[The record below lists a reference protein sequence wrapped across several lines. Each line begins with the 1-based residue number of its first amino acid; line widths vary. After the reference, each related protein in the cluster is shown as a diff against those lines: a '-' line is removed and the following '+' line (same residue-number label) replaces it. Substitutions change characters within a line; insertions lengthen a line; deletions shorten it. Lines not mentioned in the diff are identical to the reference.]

1 MSRRYKE
8 CAAFKKG
15 KGKRRE
21 ASRPRIALFYY
32 LFISPYRSSCFQ
44 SPPIAAGTLVL
55 GPPLPSRSPVPFL
68 PDISHSARTLNRS
81 SLDLRRLSSPFTTH
95 SPALPPVYQMELP
108 DVSLIPHC
116 ISSSSDWRPA
126 SLFVPASSALARA
139 HRLSP
144 IINCGP
150 CTSPSSL
157 VLTPMS

>member
-21 ASRPRIALFYY
+21 ATLIL
-32 LFISPYRSSCFQ
+32 LFIYFSLSLILLSIPDSRRNPSPRPA
-44 SPPIAAGTLVL
+44 SPFSVTGAF
-55 GPPLPSRSPVPFL
+55 SPGL
-68 PDISHSARTLNRS
+68 PDSSHSARGHPGLA
-81 SLDLRRLSSPFTTH
+81 LDLLQLSSRFTTH

-108 DVSLIPHC
+108 DVSLIPHR

-126 SLFVPASSALARA
+126 PLFVPASSALARA

-144 IINCGP
+144 I
-150 CTSPSSL
+150 
-157 VLTPMS
+157 